1 MEEEHTLTITVTVLL
16 FSTAFHI
23 QTITRFR
30 GFRVYM
36 CDAMIL
42 EVLL

>member
-1 MEEEHTLTITVTVLL
+1 MDEKHTLTITVMVLL
-16 FSTAFHI
+16 FSAVFHI
-23 QTITRFR
+23 QTMTRIR
-30 GFRVYM
+30 GFRVYK